1 MLIST
6 KGRYALRLMIYMA
19 QASDGSDTVALRRV
33 ANAEGLSL
41 KYLEQLARQMVEAG
55 FLRGVRGRGGGYQMA
70 VSPDEVTAGDILR
83 AAEGDTNTVLCNGLE
98 GTCPRE
104 AICTTVNFWA
114 GLDRAIDD
122 YVDSVKLSE
131 LAGDPVNLKPFQTLA
146 LHGE

>member
-33 ANAEGLSL
+33 ASAEGLSL

-55 FLRGVRGRGGGYQMA
+55 YLVSVRGRGGGYRMA
-70 VSPDEVTAGDILR
+70 VPPSQVTAGDILR
-83 AAEGDTNTVLCNGLE
+83 AAEGDTNTVLCEGLE

-104 AICTTVNFWA
+104 NVCTTVSFWA
-114 GLDRAIDD
+114 GLDEAIDN
-122 YVDSVKLSE
+122 YVDGVTLE
-131 LAGDPVNLKPFQTLA
+131 QLAGDGTNLKPFQTIA
-146 LHGE
+146 LRG